1 VPGRSVSD
9 AQSLRTIQSVLKRLQ
24 LIRPFGPRSW
34 EVESGLEL
42 GGKKALAERFALAG
56 SPDFRKLKLKAVA
69 NELSAGTKRK
79 ATGGTYEA

>member
-1 VPGRSVSD
+1 M
-9 AQSLRTIQSVLKRLQ
+9 
-24 LIRPFGPRSW
+24 
-34 EVESGLEL
+34 
-42 GGKKALAERFALAG
+42 GKKALAERFALAG